1 MGQTK
6 SKENRLL
13 SQKTHF
19 SRKEINHL
27 RQNLQTSS
35 TSNVNHNGITEDVFK
50 ETVKKCVPSVS
61 SHDDIFLKRLYAA
74 FDEDDTKSI
83 DFDKF
88 VDGLSIFMK
97 GTSDEKLELSFK
109 LYDVKHDGYLTRP
122 NLERVMIQLSQAAT
136 DDDQTN
142 EIKSMVD
149 RMFDDLDVDGDGRL
163 SFEEY
168 KLSVMKEPLIVDFL
182 EQFLAEH
189 HISQHPGRVSSRPES
204 VSSYRSGKS
213 MSHLPHNNNRS
224 SYNGLIPSSSN
235 TSPIHSS
242 SRLSIRVSQAEL
254 LEYGHQNVPNH
265 SPTTPGS
272 PTTNISSRSNTNGS
286 PPMAPRSPHHLSR
299 PTSMTSLDAAIST
312 MELSHMDDSSN
323 NNNNNYISKSVSS
336 SNNNTRTNATL
347 PGLKSTTIK
356 NNKESNG
363 PSPISAGNTVS
374 TSSKN
379 NNGY

>member
-19 SRKEINHL
+19 SRNEINHL

-35 TSNVNHNGITEDVFK
+35 TNHVNHNGITEDVFK

-97 GTSDEKLELSFK
+97 GTSEEKLELSFK

-122 NLERVMIQLSQAAT
+122 DLERVMIQLSQAAS

-189 HISQHPGRVSSRPES
+189 HISQHPARISSRPES

-224 SYNGLIPSSSN
+224 SYNGLVSSSSN
-235 TSPIHSS
+235 TSPVHSS

-254 LEYGHQNVPNH
+254 LEYGHQNLSNH
-265 SPTTPGS
+265 SPTTGS
-272 PTTNISSRSNTNGS
+272 PTTNVSPRSNGNGS
-286 PPMAPRSPHHLSR
+286 PPMVPRSPHHLSR

-312 MELSHMDDSSN
+312 MELSHVDDSSN

-336 SNNNTRTNATL
+336 NSNNTRKNA
-347 PGLKSTTIK
+347 TIK

-363 PSPISAGNTVS
+363 PSSISAGDTIPTPS
-374 TSSKN
+374 MDN
-379 NNGY
+379 NS